1 MLNSLLGTLSS
12 GVAASTSSY
21 ESIATATG
29 TGSNTTITFSSIPS
43 TYKHLQIRYIAQ
55 RTTGAGN
62 QTLRVTFNSDST
74 TTYDY
79 HRLQG
84 DGAAASAAGTATAA
98 FGLIV
103 PGAGNNSTNITGV
116 GIIDIHDYASTTKN
130 KTTRYFSGYD
140 SNNTEGGIAS
150 LGSFLWRSTSAITQI
165 DVKFSADN
173 FATSSTFALYGIK
186 GA

>member
-1 MLNSLLGTLSS
+1 MSS

-21 ESIATATG
+21 ESIASATG
-29 TGSNTTITFSSIPS
+29 TGSNTTITFSSIS
-43 TYKHLQIRYIAQ
+43 NTYKHLQLRIIAQ

-62 QTLRVTFNSDST
+62 QTGRITFNNDST

-84 DGAAASAAGTATAA
+84 DGATATAAGTATAA

-103 PGAGNNSTNITGV
+103 PFAGNNSTSIFGV
-116 GIIDIHDYASTTKN
+116 NIIDIHDYASTTKN
-130 KTTRYFSGYD
+130 KTVRYFSGYD
-140 SNNTEGGIAS
+140 SNNTEGGIVA
-150 LGSFLWRSTSAITQI
+150 LGSFLWRSTSAIDRI
-165 DVKFSADN
+165 DIKFSADS
-173 FATSSTFALYGIK
+173 FATGSTIALYGIK